1 VPRRFWRTPPD
12 PGLGPQVEQRRRA
25 WLARSPE
32 ERPRSARPEH
42 RGGRGATSPPGRVQ
56 PACPWRNEGLM
67 DARMLREP
75 RTGLE
80 AVMAASVIGDDED
93 VACGVISFHVRKP
106 RDGAFRVVRVSPPGQ
121 LLAVAHPSC
130 PVHPGFFGSSAV
142 IHVRFDAM
150 PIRRPA
156 WGGIKD
162 ARHSWS
168 AFLGTDGSLA
178 LRRLRV
184 VGDDR
189 RPFGTRVL
197 VTRSPPTV
205 GLPPAHS
212 FLEPGYGASGCLRRG
227 CRPLW
232 RPAPVHPDGTSP
244 THSHLAPPS
253 SRRVAQPCAQEVG
266 GFARRR

>member
-1 VPRRFWRTPPD
+1 
-12 PGLGPQVEQRRRA
+12 
-25 WLARSPE
+25 
-32 ERPRSARPEH
+32 
-42 RGGRGATSPPGRVQ
+42 
-56 PACPWRNEGLM
+56 M
-67 DARMLREP
+67 DARMLLQP

-80 AVMAASVIGDDED
+80 AVMAASVIGDHED
-93 VACGVISFHVRKP
+93 VACGVISLHVRKP

-156 WGGIKD
+156 WGGIKGG
-162 ARHSWS
+162 RHSWS
-168 AFLGTDGSLA
+168 EFSGTDGSLA
-178 LRRLRV
+178 LRWLRV

-197 VTRSPPTV
+197 VTRSPPTM

-212 FLEPGYGASGCLRRG
+212 FLEPGYGGSGCL
-227 CRPLW
+227 
-232 RPAPVHPDGTSP
+232 
-244 THSHLAPPS
+244 
-253 SRRVAQPCAQEVG
+253 
-266 GFARRR
+266 